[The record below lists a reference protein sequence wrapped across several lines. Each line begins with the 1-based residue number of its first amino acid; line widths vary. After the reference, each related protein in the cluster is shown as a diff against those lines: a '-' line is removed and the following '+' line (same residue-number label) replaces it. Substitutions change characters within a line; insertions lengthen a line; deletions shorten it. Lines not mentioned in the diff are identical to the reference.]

1 LFEDAEMR
9 RILVHPFR
17 YFAVAA
23 LAGVACFSSTGP
35 DDFYGTWVAD
45 GVALTLH
52 ETIARFEITCW
63 TGDLS
68 IPIIVDDE
76 SFTAPGTLTSRGGAG
91 ATETRLVQFT
101 GRLDGDRLGLTITP
115 EALGLGPY
123 ELRMGNPPEFPGCPA
138 PAF

>member
-1 LFEDAEMR
+1 
-9 RILVHPFR
+9 
-17 YFAVAA
+17 
-23 LAGVACFSSTGP
+23 
-35 DDFYGTWVAD
+35 VAD
-45 GVALTLH
+45 GVPHPLP
-52 ETIARFEITCW
+52 ETIARLETTCW

-68 IPIIVDDE
+68 IPLIVDDE
-76 SFTAPGTLTSRGGAG
+76 RFTAPRTLTSRGGAG

-123 ELRMGNPPEFPGCPA
+123 ELRMGNPPEVPGCPA